1 MSIPSNNLLSGLHLS
16 DDDVPVPRVTNT
28 SLIDENNHLKNQL
41 LQRDRQSDSASLSDE
56 NIHLKNQLLLRDRQI
71 DQLAARLEALE
82 RRSSRSLLRIKAPPV
97 SSCARARA
105 LPQPPCQER
114 PQSLTVARREAN
126 FSPVHMPDPPEFDND
141 KVDFGRWPIKM
152 RLKLDCQLDSHS
164 ERFEIQYIMSRTA
177 EGPIERLHARATRLT
192 SAEDCLSQLNDCYGE
207 RHRESRA
214 WNELS
219 NLHQTGTFADFFAH
233 FQELLAYVT
242 LPESVQIDLVL
253 EKLSFRYADKVEDGT
268 SYDSLRQLI
277 HRCYTLDAG
286 FAREDA
292 RNNAFHDDYDT
303 DEFDVEIQAME

>member
-82 RRSSRSLLRIKAPPV
+82 R
-97 SSCARARA
+97 
-105 LPQPPCQER
+105 
-114 PQSLTVARREAN
+114 
-126 FSPVHMPDPPEFDND
+126 HPPEFDND